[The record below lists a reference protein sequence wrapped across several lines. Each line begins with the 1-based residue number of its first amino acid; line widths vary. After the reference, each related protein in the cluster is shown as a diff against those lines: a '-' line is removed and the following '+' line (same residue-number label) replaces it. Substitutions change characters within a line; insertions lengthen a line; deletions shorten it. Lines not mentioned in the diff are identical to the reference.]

1 MKKPAGSRALRG
13 GSWINN
19 ARNARSACR
28 NANDRDNRWNNNGFR
43 LALSLMAGLEGLG
56 MNQGGVRP
64 GGCKAAGK
72 PQGPRGAGRAAA
84 AVLRPERSPGVPF
97 TLNLMCQTHAPC

>member
-19 ARNARSACR
+19 ARNARSAYR
-28 NANDRDNRWNNNGFR
+28 NENDRDRRNHNIGFR
-43 LALSLMAGLEGLG
+43 LALSLMAGLDGLG

-84 AVLRPERSPGVPF
+84 AVLRPERSLGVPF
-97 TLNLMCQTHAPC
+97 TLNLMC